1 MRVAALLSAL
11 VFAAATS
18 SSSAAVIGFDQLPG
32 PNNSPFT
39 TYAEDGFR
47 VFPTYGARWYQNTIY
62 GSPAPAVMF
71 NRNGN
76 EPDVLGSIGVQAVG
90 GFDFT
95 FSAIDLYSS
104 VTRIPHRFIGFN
116 NSAQMF
122 DFSATMG
129 NTFGTFRTAFN
140 PFVDVTIDLLIIEL
154 VNPFISIGGN
164 PMGVDNIIVSLAN
177 PVPEPSAVTLVLMCI
192 VLVAAARRAAS
203 RDALRTPL
211 GERSA
216 VLSGT

>member
-1 MRVAALLSAL
+1 
-11 VFAAATS
+11 
-18 SSSAAVIGFDQLPG
+18 
-32 PNNSPFT
+32 
-39 TYAEDGFR
+39 
-47 VFPTYGARWYQNTIY
+47 VFPAYGARWYQNTIY

-104 VTRIPHRFIGFN
+104 VTRIPYRFIGWN
-116 NSAQMF
+116 NSSVVF

-129 NTFGTFRTAFN
+129 NTFGTFRTALN
-140 PFVDVTIDLLIIEL
+140 PFVDITIDLLLIEL

-164 PMGVDNIIVSLAN
+164 PMGVDNIVVSLAN
-177 PVPEPSAVTLVLMCI
+177 AVPEPNALTLALLCLVL
-192 VLVAAARRAAS
+192 LAAARRVAS
-203 RDALRTPL
+203 RATLWT
-211 GERSA
+211 
-216 VLSGT
+216 